1 VRYLDPRPRG
11 GVALAARMKEVRY
24 AKKYEWWSYE
34 KLEER
39 ARDEAAE
46 EANDPNELKSFGGQ
60 FETGVLNEQGWR
72 YQGFIEDAR
81 GELRPQTFEE
91 TAYCVGCHGGV
102 GRTEDGIFS
111 FARKLDAKAFQ
122 GGWFHWSQRDLKD
135 VGDRG
140 EYSRYLELN
149 GAGDE
154 SRQNAEV
161 SQRFFDANGKL
172 KPSAKKSWLTTP
184 RRCWRRAPSAR

>member
-1 VRYLDPRPRG
+1 MSCNVAEGATIDG
-11 GVALAARMKEVRY
+11 QEDENVGVSEQAASGAGFVTSVKPYVVSVSPEYALQPLISSGDRVPETSDASKE
-24 AKKYEWWSYE
+24 
-34 KLEER
+34 
-39 ARDEAAE
+39 
-46 EANDPNELKSFGGQ
+46 
-60 FETGVLNEQGWR
+60 
-72 YQGFIEDAR
+72 YQ
-81 GELRPQTFEE
+81 L
-91 TAYCVGCHGGV
+91 VGIP
-102 GRTEDGIFS
+102 DGIFS